1 MIDGPLFKRGP
12 IPVYYQVM
20 QIIRSQIVS
29 GHYPP
34 NSRLPTEDDYV
45 KGFKVSRQTIRLAL
59 QHLVNEGM
67 IERHA
72 GRGSFVC
79 ARPNSQTW
87 LARDIDD
94 FINET
99 VESRRE
105 ILSKETV
112 SAEEW
117 PEAAA
122 VFGKQIQ
129 KLFLLRIRRHLAES
143 VQSLS
148 FGFLPLELAQ
158 RIPEHLFDRRVVGQ
172 LIEQYCHV
180 RSHRMEVSFSAELA
194 DFEAVEL
201 LGLRPGE
208 PVVVFERVVYARDGS
223 VIQFTR
229 SLYRPDRRR
238 QRLELLRRTGAN
250 EGRIVEAFDSDDMT
264 MLDAEM
270 DGPAAGPS
278 DRR

>member
-1 MIDGPLFKRGP
+1 MTEATIFKRGP
-12 IPVYYQVM
+12 IPVYYQIM

-34 NSRLPTEDDYV
+34 NSRLPTEEEYA

-59 QHLVNEGM
+59 QHLVNENM

-79 ARPNSQTW
+79 AKPNAQTW

-94 FINET
+94 FINES
-99 VESRRE
+99 VACRRE
-105 ILSKETV
+105 ILSKDV
-112 SAEEW
+112 VNAEDW

-122 VFGKQIQ
+122 IFKPKQ
-129 KLFLLRIRRHLAES
+129 KLYLLRIRRHLAES
-143 VQSLS
+143 VQSLA
-148 FGFLPLELAQ
+148 FGFVPLELA
-158 RIPEHLFDRRVVGQ
+158 RKIPSHMFEKRVVGQ

-180 RSHRMEVSFSAELA
+180 RSQRMEVSFSAELA
-194 DFEAVEL
+194 DYKAVEL

-208 PVVVFERVVYARDGS
+208 PVVVFERIAFGNDDS

-229 SLYRPDRRR
+229 SLYRPDRRP
-238 QRLELLRRTGAN
+238 QRLELLRRTGP
-250 EGRIVEAFDSDDMT
+250 EDQRFMEAFAPGD
-264 MLDAEM
+264 LAV
-270 DGPAAGPS
+270 
-278 DRR
+278 